1 MWNYQWPFIVKKSC
15 YYGRIIDCN
24 SVTKFWD
31 FDINT
36 FLGLRFLNGM
46 MQGINTFIE
55 FFKNSKYDLGIL
67 MTGQLSLML
76 LNILDGNP
84 PMDKKCMLLYPHL
97 SLSHSLLPQVAL
109 PAIIKHLF
117 YHCDKTSFAKT
128 IWDSLWFQVMQDL

>member
-1 MWNYQWPFIVKKSC
+1 
-15 YYGRIIDCN
+15 
-24 SVTKFWD
+24 
-31 FDINT
+31 
-36 FLGLRFLNGM
+36 

-128 IWDSLWFQVMQDL
+128 I